1 MFGPDREV
9 LQPSE
14 MLRKKAV
21 LVERG
26 SFRPPTHVNID
37 MPASGHGSSRW

>member
-14 MLRKKAV
+14 MLRKNAV
-21 LVERG
+21 HPGGAAESPV
-26 SFRPPTHVNID
+26 S
-37 MPASGHGSSRW
+37 

>member
-14 MLRKKAV
+14 VLRKKAV
-21 LVERG
+21 LVERA
-26 SFRPPTHVNID
+26 
-37 MPASGHGSSRW
+37 ASGRRRT